1 VVDISQKDRTIRLK
15 IVYYGPALGGK
26 TTNLQVLHQKALW
39 ARRGEFISV
48 NSMQDRT
55 ILCDLLPLR
64 TGGFRG
70 FDLKLQLLAV
80 PGQRQYEAT
89 RRVVLKAADG
99 VVFVANSAS
108 DRFPENARSYE
119 EMGANLVAHQID
131 PHTIPLVFQYNKRD
145 LPQIA
150 DFATLQQ
157 LNLRHVPALPA
168 VATQGVGVLETFSA
182 ILCAV
187 VSELGRRYR
196 TMELPA
202 GQTAETWTQQAV
214 VGMFGR
220 ERFDAASEEPEAI
233 ELPDGT
239 VRPLE
244 GSVHRRVQVS
254 TPEDRRPPA
263 AASAAPTAPTAPAAS
278 AASATPSGGATEP
291 DSLAASYAEASA
303 ELGFVV
309 SDLREERDAASR
321 RLEEMRQALELATD
335 ASVEDVDTQLRS
347 IAQLLMRA
355 GGASAAAL
363 RVVAE
368 GAARTV
374 VLPPL
379 VGDAFSRTPWGQ
391 AHVEALHDLLEPL
404 VEEATGSAELSQALR
419 AGEPSYEAA
428 VLVPLRSG
436 EQPLALGLLYYDGH
450 AVVPSRDTLG
460 HLGYL
465 AQELAGFFSAA
476 ATREAAS
483 ALTRLRQLTRTSATA
498 VFSLLARLPAGSA
511 KRERLALADLLAP
524 FRLPGITVRLPADG
538 ISVLGDAPLLRS
550 AMAALVRLSENEAL
564 ARGRAPDVTIQ
575 AILVDSVAC
584 ISFSGGVRPSP
595 SAARPESP
603 DVLETELNLVR
614 AIVAAHQGQLTQGQ
628 DAGQG
633 RRLTLRLS
641 VG

>member
-26 TTNLQVLHQKALW
+26 TTNLQVLHERALW

-80 PGQRQYEAT
+80 PGQRAYEAT

-108 DRFPENARSYE
+108 DRFPENGRSYE
-119 EMGANLVAHQID
+119 EMGSNLVAHQID

-157 LNLRHVPALPA
+157 QLNVRHVPALA
-168 VATQGVGVLETFSA
+168 AIATQGVGVLETFSA

-187 VSELGRRYR
+187 VSDLGRRYR

-202 GQTAETWTQQAV
+202 GQTPETWTKQAV
-214 VGMFGR
+214 IGMFGR
-220 ERFDAASEEPEAI
+220 EKLDPAAGEEPDAI

-239 VRPLE
+239 VRAIA
-244 GSVHRRVQVS
+244 GSVHRRVQVT

-263 AASAAPTAPTAPAAS
+263 AEPAPPA
-278 AASATPSGGATEP
+278 GGAAEAAP

-335 ASVEDVDTQLRS
+335 ASAEDLDAQLRS
-347 IAQLLMRA
+347 MVQLLMRA
-355 GGASAAAL
+355 GGASGAAL
-363 RVVAE
+363 RILAGGSV
-368 GAARTV
+368 RTI

-379 VGDAFSRTPWGQ
+379 VADALSRTPWGQ
-391 AHVEALHDLLEPL
+391 AHIEALHDLAEPM
-404 VEEATGSAELSQALR
+404 VEEATESAELTQALR
-419 AGEPSYEAA
+419 AGEPSFEAV
-428 VLVPLRSG
+428 VLVPLRG
-436 EQPLALGLLYYDGH
+436 TEGLLALGLLYYDGH
-450 AVVPSRDTLG
+450 AVVPSRETLA

-465 AQELAGFFSAA
+465 AHELAGFFQAGAS
-476 ATREAAS
+476 REAAS
-483 ALTRLRQLTRTSATA
+483 ALARLRQLTRTSATA

-524 FRLPGITVRLPADG
+524 FRLPGISIRLPADG

-550 AMAALVRLSENEAL
+550 AMASLVRLSENEAL

-575 AILVDSVAC
+575 AVLVDGVAC
-584 ISFSGGVRPSP
+584 ISFSGGSRPVP
-595 SAARPESP
+595 SVARPEAP
-603 DVLETELNLVR
+603 EVLEMDLNLVR

-641 VG
+641 TG